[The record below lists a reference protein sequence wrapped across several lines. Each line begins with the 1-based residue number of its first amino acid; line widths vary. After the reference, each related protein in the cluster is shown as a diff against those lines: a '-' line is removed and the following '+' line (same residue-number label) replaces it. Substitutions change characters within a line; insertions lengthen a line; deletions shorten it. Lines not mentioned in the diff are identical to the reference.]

1 MWAGWSVRVAFAVA
15 CTRGKWPRLG
25 DRIAQYQIVLPDTV
39 EFSDIS
45 LLFVDDVEGVGR
57 GREMQDA
64 V

>member
-1 MWAGWSVRVAFAVA
+1 M
-15 CTRGKWPRLG
+15 G